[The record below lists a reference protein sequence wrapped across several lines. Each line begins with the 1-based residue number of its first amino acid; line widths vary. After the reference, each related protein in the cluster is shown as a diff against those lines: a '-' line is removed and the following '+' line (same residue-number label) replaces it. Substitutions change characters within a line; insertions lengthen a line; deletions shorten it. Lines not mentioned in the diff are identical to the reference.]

1 MERSTAGL
9 ISFGIILLILILF
22 GVDFYDNV
30 WTFPEFSPIS
40 LMVVAL
46 VGTGVFVTIKLGFP
60 QIRYFRHGVRVT
72 RGIYDDPEDEGDLN
86 HFRALT
92 TALSA
97 TVGIGNIAGVAT
109 ALYYGGPG
117 ALFWM
122 WITAFFGT
130 TLKFAECTLSMK
142 YREMDSLGYTA
153 GGPMYTIENGL
164 GRKWRWMAVAFASF
178 AIICSFATG
187 NAIQS
192 FTVSDQIYSEV
203 ADAVTENYFDSNN
216 NGIYDYEAYEDLN
229 KNGIYDE
236 SEPFEDVN
244 KNDILDQE
252 IFEDENENGIYDS
265 YKNHFLTEKHV
276 IFAGFDLSVLQVI
289 NGLILA
295 GIVGMVIIGGIRR
308 IGHVTGFLAPF
319 MAIIYVIATGLILI
333 YNFDKLSESVGMIFT
348 MAFNPPAAVAGTG
361 GGILLTMLW
370 GIKRGLYSNE
380 AGQGS
385 AAIAHSTAK
394 TKYPIREGA
403 VAMLGPFI
411 DTIIICSLT
420 GLVIISTGAW
430 KHTEFFV
437 KITASTAEEV
447 KAALDMG
454 VFQGME
460 LLNSSLL
467 TSFAFKNGLG
477 WLFAH
482 GDKIVTLSVLLFA
495 ISTAISWS
503 FYGDRSTEYL
513 FGEKS
518 IKVYRWVFVLFV
530 FIGAIASLEAV
541 WAFGDAALGIMSFPN
556 LISIVLLSTGLRKMT
571 KKYFSEKHLTQQE
584 KLLAK
589 Q

>member
-1 MERSTAGL
+1 
-9 ISFGIILLILILF
+9 
-22 GVDFYDNV
+22 
-30 WTFPEFSPIS
+30 
-40 LMVVAL
+40 
-46 VGTGVFVTIKLGFP
+46 
-60 QIRYFRHGVRVT
+60 
-72 RGIYDDPEDEGDLN
+72 
-86 HFRALT
+86 
-92 TALSA
+92 
-97 TVGIGNIAGVAT
+97 
-109 ALYYGGPG
+109 
-117 ALFWM
+117 
-122 WITAFFGT
+122 
-130 TLKFAECTLSMK
+130 
-142 YREMDSLGYTA
+142 
-153 GGPMYTIENGL
+153 
-164 GRKWRWMAVAFASF
+164 MAVAFASF

-216 NGIYDYEAYEDLN
+216 NGIYDYETYEDLN

-244 KNDILDQE
+244 KNNILDQE

-276 IFAGFDLSVLQVI
+276 IFSGFNLSVLQVI

-348 MAFNPPAAVAGTG
+348 MAFNPPAAVAGTS

-411 DTIIICSLT
+411 DTIIICT
-420 GLVIISTGAW
+420 MTALVIVITGVYDANG
-430 KHTEFFV
+430 EFANLV
-437 KITASTAEEV
+437 AS
-447 KAALDMG
+447 KNGAALTSAAFG
-454 VFQGME
+454 TVLSWFPVI
-460 LLNSSLL
+460 L
-467 TSFAFKNGLG
+467 TISVALFAF
-477 WLFAH
+477 
-482 GDKIVTLSVLLFA
+482 
-495 ISTAISWS
+495 STMISWS
-503 FYGDRSTEYL
+503 YYGERAWTYV
-513 FGEKS
+513 FGERYTL
-518 IKVYRWVFVLFV
+518 VYRLL
-530 FIGAIASLEAV
+530 FIGFTVVASIV
-541 WAFGDAALGIMSFPN
+541 SLGNMLNFSDLLILGMAFPN
-556 LISIVLLSTGLRKMT
+556 LLGVYILHGKVKEALSE
-571 KKYFSEKHLTQQE
+571 YIA
-584 KLLAK
+584 KLKSGELDREVIK
-589 Q
+589 E

>member
-22 GVDFYDNV
+22 GVDFYDHV

-276 IFAGFDLSVLQVI
+276 IFAGFELSVLQVI

-333 YNFDKLSESVGMIFT
+333 YNFDKLSESVCMIFT
-348 MAFNPPAAVAGTG
+348 MAFNPPAAVAGTS

-394 TKYPIREGA
+394 TKYPVREGA